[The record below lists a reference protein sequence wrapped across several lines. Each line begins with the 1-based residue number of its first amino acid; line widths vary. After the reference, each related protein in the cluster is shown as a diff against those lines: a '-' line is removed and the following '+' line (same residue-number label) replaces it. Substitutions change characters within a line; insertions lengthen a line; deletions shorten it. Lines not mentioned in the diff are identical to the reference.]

1 LRVCA
6 AKTWQSSNANDPLA
20 LPSAVKRL
28 AAMVAMSDVGMV
40 CAAWYLKNIVPR
52 IEPALYR

>member
-1 LRVCA
+1 
-6 AKTWQSSNANDPLA
+6 
-20 LPSAVKRL
+20 
-28 AAMVAMSDVGMV
+28 MVAMSDVGMV